1 MILLDAS
8 ALIAFLYGEP
18 AEGEVA
24 ALLRS
29 GECVTPSPCLAEV
42 VDQLIRRN
50 GVKPEEVVDHLDPLI
65 EATLGIVPIEN
76 RLAWQAGEFR
86 ATHYARKGSDLSL
99 ADCLLLACLGSE
111 DKLAS
116 SDRALVAAARD
127 LELGVI
133 ALPDSGGRQ
142 LEAD

>member
-24 ALLRS
+24 ALLQG
-29 GECVTPSPCLAEV
+29 GECATPAPCLAEV

-50 GVKPEEVVDHLDPLI
+50 GVQPEEVVDRLDPLI
-65 EATLGIVPIEN
+65 EAALGIVPVEN
-76 RLAWQAGEFR
+76 RLGWQAGEFR
-86 ATHYARKGSDLSL
+86 AVHYARRDSDLSL
-99 ADCLLLACLGSE
+99 ADCLLLACVGSD

-116 SDRALVAAARD
+116 SDRPLLAAARA

-133 ALPDSGGRQ
+133 PLPDSRGRRPD
-142 LEAD
+142 AD

>member
-1 MILLDAS
+1 VILLDAS

-29 GECVTPSPCLAEV
+29 GECATPSPCLAEV

-50 GVKPEEVVDHLDPLI
+50 GVKPEEVVVRLDPLI
-65 EATLGIVPIEN
+65 DSALGIVPVDNE
-76 RLAWQAGEFR
+76 LAWQAGELR
-86 ATHYARKGSDLSL
+86 AVHYVRKGSDLSL
-99 ADCLLLACLGSE
+99 ADCLLLACVGPD

-116 SDRALVAAARD
+116 SDRALLAAARD

-133 ALPDSGGRQ
+133 ALPDSGGHR
-142 LEAD
+142 AAG

>member
-18 AEGEVA
+18 AAGEVA

-65 EATLGIVPIEN
+65 EAALGVVPIEN
-76 RLAWQAGEFR
+76 RLAWQAGELR
-86 ATHYARKGSDLSL
+86 ASHYARKGSDLSL
-99 ADCLLLACLGSE
+99 ADCLLLACVGPD
-111 DKLAS
+111 DKLVS
-116 SDRALVAAARD
+116 SDRALLEAARD
-127 LELGVI
+127 LEFAVI
-133 ALPDSGGRQ
+133 ALADSGGHRPD
-142 LEAD
+142 AA